1 MSTVLFLL
9 GIGFLVGW
17 AMWFLNYYGVW
28 KDD

>member
-9 GIGFLVGW
+9 GIAFLVGW
-17 AMWFLNYYGVW
+17 AMWFLHYYGVW